1 MQYFLLIIQCEQI
14 AAIKGMS
21 FSMIYGEENVQVEL
35 NINAQR
41 QIQIKICKNGT
52 MSRLANDYCYEKI
65 VERDMT
71 KMLLV
76 LDFSRREIH
85 FIDPSIFK
93 L

>member
-1 MQYFLLIIQCEQI
+1 MVLVRKSIDDT
-14 AAIKGMS
+14 
-21 FSMIYGEENVQVEL
+21 
-35 NINAQR
+35 
-41 QIQIKICKNGT
+41 NGT
-52 MSRLANDYCYEKI
+52 TSRLANDYCYEKI

-85 FIDPSIFK
+85 FTDPSIFK